1 MYFHLTMMLVVLLV
15 TLAMQAVATA
25 GTVVPACRAGHLA
38 QGLVLALR
46 VAGA

>member
-25 GTVVPACRAGHLA
+25 ATVVQACPAGDLAHGLAIAWRA
-38 QGLVLALR
+38 
-46 VAGA
+46 AGA